1 MATGKFSKDDLVTII
16 RRITKQRTL
25 ADIRTEIDDIADE
38 YNLDLDE
45 TEELDVDSDR
55 DILDDEIVD
64 SDYYENGDNDQ
75 DDWE

>member
-16 RRITKQRTL
+16 SRITKQRTL